1 MQAINDFI
9 LAAAGQPW
17 VLFLVLACCLIDGF
31 FPPIPSE
38 SVVVG
43 LAAVAATAD
52 VPNPWMLMLVAGL
65 GAFSGDNIA
74 YVIGRRVGT
83 RRWSWMR
90 GARMQSAFRW
100 AGGEL
105 RKRPASLIL
114 VARFV
119 PIGRVAVN
127 LTAGVTHY
135 PRPRFIG
142 LTILSAT
149 LWASYSVGIGLFFG
163 QWFENNHLLGAVIA
177 IICAVALGIV
187 VDLAINRIRGKVP
200 VVERMKDPEG
210 SADGGTPPRD

>member
-1 MQAINDFI
+1 MQAINEFI

-52 VPNPWMLMLVAGL
+52 VPNPWLLMLVAAA

-74 YVIGRRVGT
+74 YLIGRKVGT
-83 RRWSWMR
+83 RRWRWMR
-90 GARMQSAFRW
+90 GPRMQSAFRW
-100 AGGEL
+100 AGLEL

-114 VARFV
+114 VARFI

-142 LTILSAT
+142 LTVLSAT
-149 LWASYSVGIGLFFG
+149 LWAAYSVGIGLFFG
-163 QWFENNHLLGAVIA
+163 QWFEDNHLLGAVIA
-177 IICAVALGIV
+177 IICAVGLGIV
-187 VDLAINRIRGKVP
+187 VDLAINRLRGKVP
-200 VVERMKDPEG
+200 VVERMKEPE
-210 SADGGTPPRD
+210 P

>member
-1 MQAINDFI
+1 MQEINDFI

-52 VPNPWMLMLVAGL
+52 VPNPWLLALVAAL

-74 YVIGRRVGT
+74 YLLGRGVGT
-83 RRWSWMR
+83 NRWRWMR
-90 GARMQSAFRW
+90 GRRMQNAFRW
-100 AGGEL
+100 AGLEL

-127 LTAGVTHY
+127 LTAGATHF
-135 PRPRFIG
+135 PHVRFVL
-142 LTILSAT
+142 LTVLSAI
-149 LWASYSVGIGLFFG
+149 LWAAYSVGIGLFFG
-163 QWFENNHLLGAVIA
+163 QWFEDNHLLGAVIA
-177 IICAVALGIV
+177 IICAVGLGIV
-187 VDLAINRIRGKVP
+187 VDLVITRLRDKLPEEPDEESG
-200 VVERMKDPEG
+200 EREASREAG
-210 SADGGTPPRD
+210 A